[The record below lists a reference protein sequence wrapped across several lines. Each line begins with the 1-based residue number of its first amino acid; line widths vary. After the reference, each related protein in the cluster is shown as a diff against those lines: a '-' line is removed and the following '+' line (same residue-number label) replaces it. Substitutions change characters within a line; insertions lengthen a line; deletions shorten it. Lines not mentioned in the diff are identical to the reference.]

1 MIWAIPVQYLGGKY
15 TARSRS
21 AELPY
26 TGWAGFAQSYNSP
39 QQFRRLVKLAA
50 QHNLRVN
57 TIVADCL
64 DEVLEVF
71 QQLHQQIPIND
82 KRCILSHVVET
93 SPEQLRVIRDLGLV
107 IETIPL
113 THLWLRGG
121 RYVDAPEAA
130 NQVLAHRDY
139 LNQDVRFGFGTDNK
153 PYNPWATLWAAVAR
167 QERRTKEVLGSEQR
181 LSR

>member
-1 MIWAIPVQYLGGKY
+1 MQLTPSGCPFIVRAIPQGHMVGGISLIWAIPVQYLGGKY

-93 SPEQLRVIRDLGLV
+93 SPEQLRVIRAQRNG
-107 IETIPL
+107 
-113 THLWLRGG
+113 LRGSCYEVRENRPACRSTTG
-121 RYVDAPEAA
+121 RP
-130 NQVLAHRDY
+130 
-139 LNQDVRFGFGTDNK
+139 G
-153 PYNPWATLWAAVAR
+153 
-167 QERRTKEVLGSEQR
+167 ERRSETWELR
-181 LSR
+181 R